1 MKKHIAIAAALGI
14 SFLITSSSSAQ
25 TNTTNY
31 SPAQTAVP
39 FLNIGV
45 DARSSAMGG
54 AGAAIPADANA
65 NYWNP
70 AKLSFLETGPIFSV
84 FYTPWMPSISEG
96 LSLKGL
102 SFSDMVDDS
111 WAIGSSFRYFDLGS
125 FDLTDA
131 DQNTYGSY
139 HPAEMAW
146 DISAS
151 RKFGDRLS
159 IALSWRY
166 IFSSLGSI
174 SLPAQ
179 QEGEAGAAFA
189 TDISLYYRKANE
201 GAYDNEGFAA
211 GLHLSNLGTKFR
223 YTSLAYSSLLP
234 ANLKIGNA
242 DYGDVDEEAIA
253 GLTLDINKLLVPNYN
268 YNNATGQYLQN
279 STRNYSVPAGIIA
292 AFQNVPG
299 GLLGQF
305 KDLTYNAGLEFL
317 YRNQFSLR
325 CGFIYRD
332 PYLGDERLWTA
343 GAGFRVGDFN
353 FDFSYMSG
361 REVYSPL
368 ANTLCFTLSFRIR
381 DTN

>member
-1 MKKHIAIAAALGI
+1 MKKHLAIA
-14 SFLITSSSSAQ
+14 LILYLLFAKTNNAWGQ

-39 FLNIGV
+39 FLNIGI

-70 AKLSFLETGPIFSV
+70 AKLSFLDTGPIFSV

-102 SFSDMVDDS
+102 SFSDVVGDQ

-125 FDLTDA
+125 FDLTDVN
-131 DQNTYGSY
+131 QNTYGSY
-139 HPAEMAW
+139 HPAEIAW

-151 RKFGDRLS
+151 RKFGAGFSL
-159 IALSWRY
+159 ALSWRY

-174 SLPAQ
+174 ALPTQ
-179 QEGEAGAAFA
+179 QEAEAGAAFA
-189 TDISLYYRKANE
+189 TDISVYYKKADQA
-201 GAYDNEGFAA
+201 AYDNEGFSA
-211 GLHLSNLGTKFR
+211 GMHLSNLGAKFR
-223 YTSLAYSSLLP
+223 YTSSAYSSLLP
-234 ANLKIGNA
+234 ANLKIGIA
-242 DYGDVDEEAIA
+242 DYGDVDEDAIV
-253 GLTLDINKLLVPNYN
+253 GVTLDINKLLVPNYN
-268 YNNATGQYLQN
+268 YSNTTGQYLQN
-279 STRNYSVPAGIIA
+279 STQNYSVPAGIIA

-305 KDLTYNAGLEFL
+305 KDLTYNTGLEFR
-317 YRNQFSLR
+317 YQNQFALR

-353 FDFSYMSG
+353 FDFSYVSG

-381 DTN
+381 DSD